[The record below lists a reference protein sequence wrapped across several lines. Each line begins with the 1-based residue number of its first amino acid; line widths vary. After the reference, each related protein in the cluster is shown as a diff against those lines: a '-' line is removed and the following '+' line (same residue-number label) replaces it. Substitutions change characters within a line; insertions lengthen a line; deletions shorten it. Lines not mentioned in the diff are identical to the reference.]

1 MNKYLATVRVGGQL
15 VRTMVFADSSIH
27 ARLLIQYQFGMSS
40 IASSPTLTTKRVE
53 GYELFDEVVKTI
65 KPIKPIKPLNP
76 SQARVAGLK
85 KNVDTARTALQGERD
100 RQRQQRE
107 AEKRRKLVSPPP
119 IL

>member
-15 VRTMVFADSSIH
+15 VITMVFADSSIH

-40 IASSPTLTTKRVE
+40 IASTPTLTTKQVE
-53 GYELFDEVVKTI
+53 GYKLFDQVVKTI
-65 KPIKPIKPLNP
+65 KPIKPLDPA
-76 SQARVAGLK
+76 QARVAGLK

-107 AEKRRKLVSPPP
+107 AEKRHKLVTPPP
-119 IL
+119 VL

>member
-40 IASSPTLTTKRVE
+40 IASSPMLTIKQVE

-65 KPIKPIKPLNP
+65 KPIKPLNP
-76 SQARVAGLK
+76 SQAKVAGLK
-85 KNVDTARTALQGERD
+85 KNVDTARTVLQGERD

-107 AEKRRKLVSPPP
+107 AEKRRKLVSAPP

>member
-53 GYELFDEVVKTI
+53 GYELFDEVVKTL
-65 KPIKPIKPLNP
+65 KPIKPLNP

>member
-40 IASSPTLTTKRVE
+40 IASSPTLTTKQVE
-53 GYELFDEVVKTI
+53 GYELFDEVVKT
-65 KPIKPIKPLNP
+65 IKPIKPLNP

-107 AEKRRKLVSPPP
+107 AEKRRKLVSAPPS
-119 IL
+119 L

>member
-40 IASSPTLTTKRVE
+40 IASSPTLTTKQVE

-65 KPIKPIKPLNP
+65 KPIKPLNP
-76 SQARVAGLK
+76 AQARVAGLR
-85 KNVDTARTALQGERD
+85 KNVDTARTALQAERD

-107 AEKRRKLVSPPP
+107 AEKRRKLASAPSV
-119 IL
+119 L

>member
-40 IASSPTLTTKRVE
+40 IASSPTLTTKQVE
-53 GYELFDEVVKTI
+53 GYELFDEVVKT
-65 KPIKPIKPLNP
+65 IKPIKPLNP

>member
-40 IASSPTLTTKRVE
+40 IASAPTLTTKQVE
-53 GYELFDEVVKTI
+53 GYALFDEVVKT
-65 KPIKPIKPLNP
+65 IKPIKPLNP

-107 AEKRRKLVSPPP
+107 AEKRRKLVSAPSV
-119 IL
+119 L

>member
-1 MNKYLATVRVGGQL
+1 MNKYLVTVRVGGQL

-40 IASSPTLTTKRVE
+40 IASSPTLTTKQVE
-53 GYELFDEVVKTI
+53 GYELFDEVVKT
-65 KPIKPIKPLNP
+65 IKPIKPLNP

-107 AEKRRKLVSPPP
+107 AEKRRKLVSAPPS
-119 IL
+119 L